1 MENLF
6 FELLQLALGIR
17 EGLSRRLTVEEWRKV
32 YEEAKRQSLIGVMF
46 CAVERMP
53 QEWRPEAGLLME
65 WIGWTA
71 RIEELN
77 LLMDREAARLTSLFE
92 AEGLRTAIL
101 KGQANARLYKSATHD
116 LKETTGDTVRLAN
129 RRQPGDIDIW
139 VDGGREKVVET
150 LVKTGLVSKREDVA
164 EGFCPGKAMTAY
176 HHVHLPMNEN
186 GITVE
191 VHFRPSSGN
200 FNKITNRRLQRY
212 LSETMDEWRTE
223 KGFNVPS
230 RRFALVMQLA
240 HIQRHFFDGGIGM
253 RQLVDYYFL
262 LKESTVEADVTETL
276 LRRLGLRR
284 IAGAVMWVIQEVFCL
299 DRQLMLCEPDE
310 RRGKWLLRVVMEGGN
325 FGRYKKAGLWK
336 SFFIARL
343 EQIRLLVFDFWEG
356 LWSIGAFLKSFVE
369 RIPSRIKYRTLSLNR
384 VVHENK

>member
-1 MENLF
+1 MF
-6 FELLQLALGIR
+6 FELLQVALGIR
-17 EGLSRRLTVEEWRKV
+17 EGISRKLTDEEWRKV
-32 YEEAKRQSLIGVMF
+32 YEEAKRQSLIGVMS

-65 WIGWTA
+65 WIGSTA

-77 LLMDREAARLTSLFE
+77 RLMDREAARLTSLFE

-116 LKETTGDTVRLAN
+116 LKETTDDTDQLAK

-150 LVKTGLVSKREDVA
+150 LVKIRLVAKREDVA
-164 EGFCPGKAMTAY
+164 EGFCPGKAMTVY

-284 IAGAVMWVIQEVFCL
+284 IAGAVMWVMQEVFCL

-343 EQIRLLVFDFWEG
+343 EQIRLLGFDFWEG

-369 RIPSRIKYRTLSLNR
+369 RIPFRIKYRTLSLNR